1 MISFTGMGRF
11 ASIAVIA
18 GSLALGAVSAKA
30 QDVPAEHMQEKIDLG
45 RSRFRNFQRRVS
57 AAG

>member
-1 MISFTGMGRF
+1 MIPIR
-11 ASIAVIA
+11 
-18 GSLALGAVSAKA
+18 
-30 QDVPAEHMQEKIDLG
+30 PAPRDMQEKIDLG

>member
-1 MISFTGMGRF
+1 MISISGMGRF

-30 QDVPAEHMQEKIDLG
+30 QDVPAEH
-45 RSRFRNFQRRVS
+45 RR
-57 AAG
+57 ARRDRPF